1 ASVCVSALFL
11 AGSASAQTPTPPS
24 DPSKQ
29 DVEVIV
35 LTGSR
40 VQRDGYES
48 PTPVSIV
55 SADEIA
61 KSATPNIADFVNT
74 LPAVSGS
81 TTPITTSNSVGAGR
95 QGVNSL
101 NLRGIGDIRTLTLL
115 DGRRVGGMLNNGV
128 VDISE
133 LPQQLI
139 SRVDVVTGGASASYG
154 SDALSGV

>member
-1 ASVCVSALFL
+1 MSWSMSHASKALNARVCFTTLLKVSVCASALL
-11 AGSASAQTPTPPS
+11 TAGSAVAQTPAPPS

-29 DVEVIV
+29 DVEVV
-35 LTGSR
+35 VVTGSR

-115 DGRRVGGMLNNGV
+115 DGRRVGGMLNTAW
-128 VDISE
+128 SM
-133 LPQQLI
+133 
-139 SRVDVVTGGASASYG
+139 SASCR
-154 SDALSGV
+154 SS